1 MPATC
6 RAGPATC
13 HTRGRRP
20 QSTRGKTANVRS
32 VLFVAVYHFT
42 LEETETHKRNCKLG
56 KLNCGRC
63 RYWDLMA
70 NDHSRFA
77 MLRLRPTDQ
86 LAFKARKVE
95 VLAKLPWLALRHDS
109 IKGGAWVGCMACHA
123 YVRERPQKAKANPYA
138 DFHIKAARLVDRAK
152 PHIMMR
158 HAKTRLHLQAVAA
171 MLDVPCGAQVN
182 ILLKSFQ
189 QYRWPPGCSC
199 APRSF
204 GDPLSPIS
212 FRILTGRSFRHCQP
226 ALISLLPR
234 CLLADAEIPRRACAS
249 KLGLARTRAGA
260 TGGGQVQTVR
270 ASRWRPRQS
279 RSSSRC
285 SATFGPASRSAQA

>member
-1 MPATC
+1 MPLWADNGEEAAPETPVPRVKGATAALTGEKA
-6 RAGPATC
+6 R
-13 HTRGRRP
+13 
-20 QSTRGKTANVRS
+20 
-32 VLFVAVYHFT
+32 VARFRDFT

-56 KLNCGRC
+56 KLNQCGRC

-77 MLRLRPTDQ
+77 MLRLRPTDE
-86 LAFKARKVE
+86 LAFKSRKVE
-95 VLAKLPWLALRHDS
+95 VLAKLPWLALRHDN

-138 DFHIKAARLVDRAK
+138 DVHIKAARLVDRAK

-158 HAKTRLHLQAVAA
+158 HAKTRLRLQAVAA

-182 ILLKSFQ
+182 ILLKDFQ

-199 APRSF
+199 ASRSF

-212 FRILTGRSFRHCQP
+212 FRILTGRSFRHCSAGPHKLVTQV
-226 ALISLLPR
+226 SPR
-234 CLLADAEIPRRACAS
+234 GC
-249 KLGLARTRAGA
+249 
-260 TGGGQVQTVR
+260 
-270 ASRWRPRQS
+270 
-279 RSSSRC
+279 
-285 SATFGPASRSAQA
+285 

>member
-1 MPATC
+1 MPLWADNGEEAAPETPVPRVKGATAALTGEKA
-6 RAGPATC
+6 R
-13 HTRGRRP
+13 
-20 QSTRGKTANVRS
+20 
-32 VLFVAVYHFT
+32 VARFRDFT

-182 ILLKSFQ
+182 TTLTDFQHIAGPPAALARPGLLVIPLVPC
-189 QYRWPPGCSC
+189 RACS
-199 APRSF
+199 A
-204 GDPLSPIS
+204 
-212 FRILTGRSFRHCQP
+212 RIPMGRSFRHNSAGPHKFVTQV
-226 ALISLLPR
+226 SPR
-234 CLLADAEIPRRACAS
+234 GC
-249 KLGLARTRAGA
+249 
-260 TGGGQVQTVR
+260 
-270 ASRWRPRQS
+270 
-279 RSSSRC
+279 
-285 SATFGPASRSAQA
+285 